1 VSTESTRIGA
11 DSMCTFK
18 KRIFEGM
25 YMLEKLG
32 MTIGEGIAGRS
43 RSMQKFMDKKLLEGG
58 CSVSLSKL
66 IF

>member
-1 VSTESTRIGA
+1 
-11 DSMCTFK
+11 MCTFK